1 MKELPK
7 FPPGIA
13 FEPTVQLT
21 LVPLKRDVSVNK
33 EKNNNDKNKPKLVSV
48 TKYVYGPNCYM
59 SCFKKTLWSHLNAYE
74 HIYMRTK

>member
-13 FEPTVQLT
+13 FEPTVQLP
-21 LVPLKRDVSVNK
+21 LVPLERDVSVNK

-48 TKYVYGPNCYM
+48 TKYVYGPNC
-59 SCFKKTLWSHLNAYE
+59 
-74 HIYMRTK
+74 